1 MDIFEAAR
9 TNNIAALEGFLTP
22 EQINA
27 KDSRGSTALIIATY
41 YNHAAAVSALLD
53 AGANTEVQD
62 TMGNTALMGVSF
74 KGYTEIAKI
83 LLEHGAAVDAE
94 NGNGA
99 TALTFAAT
107 FGRNELIPLL
117 LKYGA
122 SPLKKDKFGRNP
134 IDYALLQ
141 ENPTGYETLVAATK
155 Q

>member
-1 MDIFEAAR
+1 
-9 TNNIAALEGFLTP
+9 
-22 EQINA
+22 
-27 KDSRGSTALIIATY
+27 
-41 YNHAAAVSALLD
+41 
-53 AGANTEVQD
+53 
-62 TMGNTALMGVSF
+62 MGNTALMGVCF

-117 LKYGA
+117 LSHGA

-141 ENPTGYETLVAATK
+141 ENPAGYETLVAATR